1 MRQPN
6 SRSQKLSRSD
16 FLVLQEMRINKVRFL
31 IELLFVILAI
41 GVFYLQIIRGDF
53 YFSLSIR
60 NCVRVIPF
68 EGVRG
73 KILDRN
79 GEIIVDGRVS
89 YNISVLPREFKQNT
103 DSLNKL
109 AALLNKSPSQINK
122 TIKKDF
128 LSASTPII
136 VARDVDKRTAFLI
149 EENKFILPAVV
160 VQLIPKRNYPYHNS
174 ASHILG
180 YLGRIDRWRIT
191 KLKDYG
197 YKVKDMVG
205 FGGIEESL
213 EQVLRAQ
220 DGGIQ
225 LEVDHRGGI
234 SRVLGFK
241 QSTGG
246 KDVYLTIDIRIQ
258 KLIEDAFAGR
268 RGAAVVME
276 PDTGKIIALASFPDF
291 YPHMFLEEDNAGYI
305 KGLLTDASAPL
316 INRAISGQYPLG
328 SVFKLV
334 SAIAALERKKIT
346 AEKRFFCPGRM
357 LAGLKEFDC
366 WSTHHSQDLLE
377 AITHSC
383 NVYFYRL
390 ALLLGP
396 DTLSEYAGRFGLGKP
411 SGIDLPYEA
420 QGFVP
425 SLLERRIKLRN
436 WYDGDTAN
444 FGIGQGDLLVT
455 PIQAA
460 RLMAAIA
467 NGGKLVKP
475 YIVERIGAQELKPK
489 PAVEL
494 GLDAKI
500 IKAVIEGLK
509 QVVNAETGTAN
520 IGWGDLRVAGKT
532 GTAQVKNKL
541 SHGWFVG
548 FLPYDKPKL
557 VFCFFLEHTGPSIHA
572 VALAHQVFKQL
583 REEGLL

>member
-1 MRQPN
+1 
-6 SRSQKLSRSD
+6 
-16 FLVLQEMRINKVRFL
+16 
-31 IELLFVILAI
+31 
-41 GVFYLQIIRGDF
+41 
-53 YFSLSIR
+53 
-60 NCVRVIPF
+60 
-68 EGVRG
+68 
-73 KILDRN
+73 
-79 GEIIVDGRVS
+79 
-89 YNISVLPREFKQNT
+89 
-103 DSLNKL
+103 
-109 AALLNKSPSQINK
+109 
-122 TIKKDF
+122 
-128 LSASTPII
+128 
-136 VARDVDKRTAFLI
+136 
-149 EENKFILPAVV
+149 
-160 VQLIPKRNYPYHNS
+160 
-174 ASHILG
+174 
-180 YLGRIDRWRIT
+180 
-191 KLKDYG
+191 
-197 YKVKDMVG
+197 
-205 FGGIEESL
+205 
-213 EQVLRAQ
+213 
-220 DGGIQ
+220 
-225 LEVDHRGGI
+225 
-234 SRVLGFK
+234 
-241 QSTGG
+241 
-246 KDVYLTIDIRIQ
+246 
-258 KLIEDAFAGR
+258 
-268 RGAAVVME
+268 ME
-276 PDTGKIIALASFPDF
+276 PDTGKIIALVSFPDF

-357 LAGLKEFDC
+357 LAG
-366 WSTHHSQDLLE
+366 
-377 AITHSC
+377 
-383 NVYFYRL
+383 
-390 ALLLGP
+390 
-396 DTLSEYAGRFGLGKP
+396 LSEYAGRFGLGKP

-475 YIVERIGAQELKPK
+475 YIIGRIDTQELKPK
-489 PAVEL
+489 PAAEL

-520 IGWGDLRVAGKT
+520 IGWGDLRGAGKT

-557 VFCFFLEHTGPSIHA
+557 VFCFFLEHAGPSIHA